1 MNPAF
6 QDVLGH
12 IRWGM
17 LEKLKA
23 SFDKALG
30 IGEEFSS
37 ASQDWFKACMA
48 QFDEECAGAI
58 IEQANWD
65 TSKVREKLVRD
76 IEAHISSVRTSKLS
90 ELTSLYEVT
99 ERLNESLGKL
109 SFVTDFEPLICSQ
122 NFMKHYQ
129 NQWKLC
135 WKELM
140 MKHGQ

>member
-1 MNPAF
+1 MLIEFNLFHHAWRSILCFPHFCITLQLVNPAF

-17 LEKLKA
+17 LEKFKA

-30 IGEEFSS
+30 IGEGFSS
-37 ASQDWFKACMA
+37 ASQDWFKACMT

-65 TSKVREKLVRD
+65 TSKVRDKLVRD
-76 IEAHISSVRTSKLS
+76 IEAHITSVRTSKLS

-99 ERLNESLGKL
+99 ERVKKAWEI
-109 SFVTDFEPLICSQ
+109 E
-122 NFMKHYQ
+122 
-129 NQWKLC
+129 LC
-135 WKELM
+135 Y
-140 MKHGQ
+140 